1 MKFVQKDMGE
11 AAEASAQTRG
21 VLADTLK
28 LFGILAAFVV
38 VVFAV
43 VSWGTDRIVLR
54 ISPETEARIFG
65 AVGAEFLAEGSVGAG
80 ERWRGLLERLAAH
93 PEVPR
98 LPYRL
103 GVTDDPPKPNAFALP
118 GGRILLTM
126 ALLEKLGDDEAAVAF
141 VLAHELGHYR
151 QRDHLRGLGR
161 AVGMAVCLMALGGS
175 GDVLPVARVLTE
187 AMHRTYS
194 RAQEEGAD
202 RFAARLVYETY
213 GSAEGAEKLFQLLRE
228 MEDLPAWA
236 YMLST
241 HPDHESRIRVL
252 RETVEALRAAGA
264 KKGG

>member
-21 VLADTLK
+21 VVADTLK
-28 LFGILAAFVV
+28 LFGFLAAFVV
-38 VVFAV
+38 VVFFV
-43 VSWGTDRIVLR
+43 VSWGTDVVVMR

-65 AVGAEFLAEGSVGAG
+65 ALGTDFLAEGSVGAG
-80 ERWRGLLERLAAH
+80 ERWRGVLERLAAH
-93 PEVPR
+93 PEVPP

-103 GVTDDPPKPNAFALP
+103 GVTDDPPEPNAFALP
-118 GGRILLTM
+118 GGRILLTL
-126 ALLEKLGDDEAAVAF
+126 ALLEKLGNDEAAVAF

-175 GDVLPVARVLTE
+175 GDFLPVARVITGS
-187 AMHRTYS
+187 MQRTYS

-213 GSAEGAEKLFQLLRE
+213 GSADGAEKLFQLLRE

-241 HPDHESRIRVL
+241 HPGHDSRIRAI
-252 RETVEALRAAGA
+252 RETVEELRKRDAG
-264 KKGG
+264 KS